1 MCGNKVT
8 TECCGRKMWKKGWIF
23 SRRVFLMRTWLKE
36 ESWDTLVEKE
46 SVKKLSGSD
55 QKDGKLAI

>member
-1 MCGNKVT
+1 
-8 TECCGRKMWKKGWIF
+8 MWKKGWIF
-23 SRRVFLMRTWLKE
+23 SRRVFRMRTWLKE
-36 ESWDTLVEKE
+36 EPGDTLVEKE